1 MTKLLSDEVFI
12 NSPISSPAHTIA
24 HLLSVSKLNLHRIEQ
39 VADISLQ
46 ETLDFKAPNT
56 NLGPSLGAA
65 GSRTDSQI
73 KKARSHTLE
82 VLASIPDGQ
91 PIAFTDGSA
100 LGNPGP
106 CGAASILY
114 TAGMKSEP
122 VELTKSI
129 AKSGTSYLGELWG
142 IALTLEFVNDIIH
155 TPERLDI
162 FVDCTSAI
170 ASCTEVRPHVSHQS
184 LIQSIQNISNQLS
197 NRNCSITYHKVAAH
211 VNIEPNERADKCA
224 KTAAKSAADLP
235 ASETVTWQDCR
246 QQVKSFVTQVWQR
259 QWNRLGQQR
268 LLHRCYPTVKYS
280 RHRSGLTRRASSAK
294 IRLLSGQNC
303 LAEHLHRI
311 KFKASPN
318 CPCGSDRQDTNHII
332 LHCPSLLDQRNS
344 LVNDIDYL
352 YHKHNVPPYKRSMS
366 LIDILAPQHDM
377 KTNTEIDHAFS
388 KFIQN
393 CPFKI

>member
-1 MTKLLSDEVFI
+1 MLSDEAFI
-12 NSPISSPAHTIA
+12 NSPICSPAHTIA

-39 VADISLQ
+39 ATDISLQ
-46 ETLDFKAPNT
+46 EILEFKAPNT

-65 GSRTDSQI
+65 GSRTEAQI
-73 KKARSHTLE
+73 RMARSHTLE
-82 VLASIPDGQ
+82 ALASIPDGQ

-122 VELTKSI
+122 VELSKSI

-142 IALTLEFVNDIIH
+142 IALTLEFVNDTIH
-155 TPERLDI
+155 TPDRLDI

-170 ASCTEVRPHVSHQS
+170 ASCTDVRPHVSHQS
-184 LIQSIQNISNQLS
+184 LIQNIQNTSNQLS

-211 VNIEPNERADKCA
+211 VNIEPNERADKRA
-224 KTAAKSAADLP
+224 KAAAKSAADLP
-235 ASETVTWQDCR
+235 APQIVTWQDCR
-246 QQVKSFVTQVWQR
+246 QHVKRYVTQIWQR
-259 QWNRLGQQR
+259 QCNRLGQQR

-280 RHRSGLTRRASSAK
+280 RLRSGLSRRASSAK
-294 IRLLSGQNC
+294 IRLLSGHNC

-318 CPCGSDRQDTNHII
+318 CPCGSDRQDTNHVI

-344 LVNDIDYL
+344 LVNDIDFVYF
-352 YHKHNVPPYKRSMS
+352 KHNVPPSKRSMS
-366 LIDILAPQHDM
+366 LLDILAPQHDM
-377 KTNTEIDHAFS
+377 KTNIEIDRAFS